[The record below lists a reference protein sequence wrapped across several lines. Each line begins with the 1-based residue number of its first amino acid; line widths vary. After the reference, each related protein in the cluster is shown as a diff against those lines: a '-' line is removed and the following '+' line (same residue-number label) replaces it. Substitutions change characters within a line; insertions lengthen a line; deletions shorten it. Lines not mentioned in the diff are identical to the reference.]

1 MPLCKMKSSHHQLLH
16 PLTTAP
22 SLAHSLTPPQ
32 PHLLPPLLSAGS
44 PPSGLPIPA
53 AVLIDE
59 VRSRL
64 LVIADGLWEGH
75 PEATH
80 GPQPLFQFC
89 DLHGGGK
96 KLGMTQTC
104 F

>member
-1 MPLCKMKSSHHQLLH
+1 MHHH
-16 PLTTAP
+16 FLTV
-22 SLAHSLTPPQ
+22 TPPQ
-32 PHLLPPLLSAGS
+32 APSPTPLPSAGS

-64 LVIADGLWEGH
+64 FVVADGLWEGH

-104 F
+104 FLKSPWLLQLAAQSTLMVQC